1 MYTKNTCHLW
11 IFWTTQF
18 ISNIKNTRSKLD
30 CHLWIL
36 CFTPYLNHFIFVYF
50 VSYLNHFIF
59 VYFVSII
66 ITLVYDIR
74 STLVYVT
81 VRIRHMIYQGNEK
94 MDYIVIRSINSICI
108 YFSYTKLYEIC
119 IRQVD
124 YQGNE
129 KMDYKRIRTAYTVTN
144 VLLCSFWFGPDAGD
158 AGFCVLDAQVV
169 RRWRCL
175 RLYVVCC
182 VWCV

>member
-66 ITLVYDIR
+66 LTLVYDIR

-144 VLLCSFWFGPDAGD
+144 VLLWTKTEQP
-158 AGFCVLDAQVV
+158 VLTAS
-169 RRWRCL
+169 
-175 RLYVVCC
+175 
-182 VWCV
+182 

>member
-1 MYTKNTCHLW
+1 MPSL
-11 IFWTTQF
+11 
-18 ISNIKNTRSKLD
+18 NILNHTIYQPHTNNTRNKLH

-36 CFTPYLNHFIFVYF
+36 YFTLYLNHFIY
-50 VSYLNHFIF
+50 

-144 VLLCSFWFGPDAGD
+144 VLLCIRTYHHVCIST
-158 AGFCVLDAQVV
+158 VV
-169 RRWRCL
+169 TTL
-175 RLYVVCC
+175 L
-182 VWCV
+182 

>member
-50 VSYLNHFIF
+50 VS
-59 VYFVSII
+59 II

-81 VRIRHMIYQGNEK
+81 VRIRLMNYQGNEK
-94 MDYIVIRSINSICI
+94 MVYIVIRSINSICI

-144 VLLCSFWFGPDAGD
+144 VLLC
-158 AGFCVLDAQVV
+158 
-169 RRWRCL
+169 WR
-175 RLYVVCC
+175 VGMASTTIK
-182 VWCV
+182 

>member
-1 MYTKNTCHLW
+1 M
-11 IFWTTQF
+11 F
-18 ISNIKNTRSKLD
+18 ILFPSLS
-30 CHLWIL
+30 H
-36 CFTPYLNHFIFVYF
+36 
-50 VSYLNHFIF
+50 
-59 VYFVSII
+59 
-66 ITLVYDIR
+66 LVYDIR

-144 VLLCSFWFGPDAGD
+144 VLLCAEYL
-158 AGFCVLDAQVV
+158 AV
-169 RRWRCL
+169 RVHMWKRVAIL
-175 RLYVVCC
+175 
-182 VWCV
+182 